1 MEDVLPSIVGD
12 PELTVESDEDLL
24 APEDDVEVEIKEHVD
39 TDDVFDK
46 PKKPRKEQSDTTIKP
61 IKSTKPKRVMSEE
74 HKAKLKLAR
83 ERAVVV
89 RRERAAE
96 KKKLKDLE
104 NQVNKKQ
111 KEKKIKDMENIV
123 NDIVE
128 EKPEPK
134 PVKAQIDESIIEKAI
149 QEALTKNEMMRQQRK
164 AEKKANQDESI
175 RQAKAQEAI
184 RQAVYPAKLYANDN
198 GFASKYIYNFQ

>member
-1 MEDVLPSIVGD
+1 MEQVLPEIIGD
-12 PELTVESDEDLL
+12 PELCVESDEDLL
-24 APEDDVEVEIKEHVD
+24 APKDNVEMEIKENVD

-46 PKKPRKEQSDTTIKP
+46 PKKPKKQVSDTTIKP

-128 EKPEPK
+128 ENRQSR
-134 PVKAQIDESIIEKAI
+134 PVKAEIDDTIIQKAI
-149 QEALTKNEMMRQQRK
+149 EEALTKNEMMRQKRK
-164 AEKKANQDESI
+164 QEKKAKQDEAI
-175 RQAKAQEAI
+175 RQAKAQEEI
-184 RQAVYPAKLYANDN
+184 RKAVYPSKLYAGDQ
-198 GFASKYIYNFQ
+198 GFYSKHIYAFK